1 MHTGTFLILIGMP
14 PPFENVTVIVVIVTL
29 ALVASYTYNIILVC
43 KNNTICMFIH
53 LPSHY

>member
-14 PPFENVTVIVVIVTL
+14 PPFENVAVIVVIVTL
-29 ALVASYTYNIILVC
+29 VLVASYTYNIILVC